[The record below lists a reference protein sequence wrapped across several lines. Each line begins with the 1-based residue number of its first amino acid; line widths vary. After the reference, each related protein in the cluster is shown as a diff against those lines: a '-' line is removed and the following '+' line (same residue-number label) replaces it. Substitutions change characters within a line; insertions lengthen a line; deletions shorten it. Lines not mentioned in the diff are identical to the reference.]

1 MDEDEQKPKGSQRL
15 VLVVDDEEGI
25 RTVLRRHLLQLGYR
39 VALAA
44 DGEEALE
51 LAERLEPA
59 VIVTDI
65 HMPGVDGHAL
75 LRRLGS
81 LGLHSSV
88 ILMSGR
94 GELDD
99 AIGALRQGAVDY
111 LKKPWTNAELNAALG
126 RAIELFEAL
135 EDLKAPPTEPAGEGP
150 APRDP
155 SDRRVDA
162 AKLVEALAERGS
174 GTLEVPPPSSALSR
188 MRELARRPGAHIDAE
203 VLGLLERD
211 PVLAAAVSRVARQT
225 TPAAGLEPDDF
236 RTAAEAIGVDA
247 VRSEVETIAL
257 RNVFPIGVPA
267 LRTLNARLRGFTLAR
282 ALAMRGIAETSEP
295 EVKLDL
301 EECYRAGL
309 WLDVGAMYF
318 LSVLSETIQHRG
330 VKIANLPA
338 MTQAI
343 ATHHPAMGASI
354 LQRWGM
360 SPEQV
365 ELTASH
371 HLDPPARNASPL
383 WCAAVLGSAI
393 ASRATGF
400 GDPTGNRDLK
410 PDLLARCAYTLG
422 VGDTSLRRVTRL
434 LDDRPGHFGAE
445 STS

>member
-1 MDEDEQKPKGSQRL
+1 MDEDEQKANGSQRL

-111 LKKPWTNAELNAALG
+111 LKKPWTTAELNAALG

-135 EDLKAPPTEPAGEGP
+135 QELKAPPAEPAGQGP
-150 APRDP
+150 APRDL

-162 AKLVEALAERGS
+162 ARLVEALAERGD
-174 GTLEVPPPSSALSR
+174 TLEVPPPSSALLR
-188 MRELARRPGAHIDAE
+188 MRELAKKPGGQIDAE
-203 VLGLLERD
+203 VLGLLEHD
-211 PVLAAAVSRVARQT
+211 PVLAAAVSRMARQT
-225 TPAAGLEPDDF
+225 TPGAGHDPDDF

-257 RNVFPIGVPA
+257 RNAFPIGVPA

-318 LSVLSETIQHRG
+318 LSVLSDTIQHRG

-338 MTQAI
+338 MNQAI
-343 ATHHPAMGASI
+343 STHHPAMGASI
-354 LQRWGM
+354 LRRWGM

-365 ELTASH
+365 ELTSSH
-371 HLDPPARNASPL
+371 HLDPPARNDSPL